1 MTYKERTFV
10 TRETLLEANEITLI
24 GTGIYGSILVLNG
37 RKERIKYP
45 STYYNLNKVWRYGSH
60 IIDKRSSHYI

>member
-10 TRETLLEANEITLI
+10 TRDTLIEALQITLI
-24 GTGIYGSILVLNG
+24 GTGSYGSILVLNS

-45 STYYNLNKVWRYGSH
+45 STYYNLSKVYKYGSV
-60 IIDKRSSHYI
+60 IYDKRSSHYI